1 MDDAWSVTGYVMP
14 AKFQKMGLSGQ
25 SENSNVD
32 TRIARMTSAEHR
44 MSEGTKDETG
54 RREAETYSFRAE
66 RT

>member
-14 AKFQKMGLSGQ
+14 AKFQKIGLPGQ

-32 TRIARMTSAEHR
+32 TRIARMTSAERR
-44 MSEGTKDETG
+44 MSEGNKGEMG
-54 RREAETYSFRAE
+54 REKTTTYSFRAE